1 MIPSKAQWAFI
12 DSIIFIIY
20 RVVRAFIATI
30 IVILY
35 RVALATRFP

>member
-12 DSIIFIIY
+12 ATIIVIIY
-20 RVVRAFIATI
+20 RFVRAFIATI
-30 IVILY
+30 IVIIY